1 MMYRL
6 ALLQDNR
13 GTSAVEFAMIA
24 PVMLMTLFGMFD
36 IGHAQYTRALLEG
49 RIERASRAATIEG
62 ASTSSID
69 ARLTAAVKQ
78 VAPGATITFK
88 RTSLTDFS
96 DLGLPE
102 DFDDINKDG
111 LCNDNEPFEDSNGN
125 NSYDVVRGKSGNGA
139 ARDVILYQVEV
150 RYKRILPIGRLIG
163 QSDTMKID
171 ATTVLRNQPFGVQ
184 NYAEWKHCT

>member
-102 DFDDINKDG
+102 DFDDIKLKDVLYDAQAVAKREAAG
-111 LCNDNEPFEDSNGN
+111 LW
-125 NSYDVVRGKSGNGA
+125 
-139 ARDVILYQVEV
+139 
-150 RYKRILPIGRLIG
+150 
-163 QSDTMKID
+163 
-171 ATTVLRNQPFGVQ
+171 GVC
-184 NYAEWKHCT
+184 EST